1 MMVMMMMMIGNGNAD
16 VASVFT
22 WAISHDGSQHR
33 A

>member
-1 MMVMMMMMIGNGNAD
+1 MVVMMIGDDIGD

-22 WAISHDGSQHR
+22 RIVSHDGSQHI